1 MRPHRGLTSN
11 DFIFNDM
18 KINIVFS
25 LRIIS
30 SAEKWLE
37 SLANATLIAKC
48 EITFLSPY
56 LKKNG
61 RVRQTKA
68 TYDLLNKIY

>member
-1 MRPHRGLTSN
+1 MRPHSGLTSN

-30 SAEKWLE
+30 SAEKWLDSFANVILVTKFE
-37 SLANATLIAKC
+37 FTFHSPSL
-48 EITFLSPY
+48 
-56 LKKNG
+56 
-61 RVRQTKA
+61 
-68 TYDLLNKIY
+68 KIMMEFVKQQ